1 MNNTLITGCNRGIG
15 LAMAREL
22 SARGEHVIGVCRKP
36 SAELQDLPLQ
46 VEAGVDVTDGSSL
59 AALNERLGGTA
70 IDRLILNAGVLSREG
85 LANLDDAAFER
96 IRQQFETNTMGPLRV
111 VAALQQRLAS
121 SAKIAIITSRM
132 GSVSDNTSGGY
143 YGYRASKAAVNAVG
157 KSLAEDLRPRGIAV
171 FLLHPGFVQTEMTG
185 GKGDVTPEQAAA
197 NLIARIDQLGMAES
211 GSFWHA
217 NGQALSW

>member
-1 MNNTLITGCNRGIG
+1 MGNTLITGCNRGIG

-36 SAELQDLPLQ
+36 SAELQALPLQ
-46 VEAGVDVTDGSSL
+46 VEAAVDVTDGSTL
-59 AALNERLGGTA
+59 AALNERLGDTA

-85 LANLDDAAFER
+85 LDDLDEAAFIR
-96 IRQQFETNTMGPLRV
+96 IQQQFDTNTLGPLRV
-111 VAALQQRLAS
+111 VAALQQRLS
-121 SAKIAIITSRM
+121 PSAKIAIITSRM

-171 FLLHPGFVQTEMTG
+171 FLLHPGFVRTDMTG
-185 GKGDVTPEQAAA
+185 GNGDVTPEQAAA
-197 NLIARIDQLGMAES
+197 NLLARIDQLGIAES

-217 NGQALSW
+217 NGEALSW

>member
-1 MNNTLITGCNRGIG
+1 MSNTLITGCNRGIG
-15 LAMAREL
+15 LAMARAL

-36 SAELQDLPLQ
+36 SAELQALPLQ
-46 VEAGVDVTDGSSL
+46 VEAGVDVTDGSTL
-59 AALNERLGGTA
+59 AALNERLGDTA

-85 LANLDDAAFER
+85 LGDLDEAAFSR
-96 IRQQFETNTMGPLRV
+96 IQQQFNTNTLGALRV
-111 VAALQQRLAS
+111 VAALQQRLAPA
-121 SAKIAIITSRM
+121 AKIAVITSRM
-132 GSVSDNTSGGY
+132 GSISDNTSGGY

-171 FLLHPGFVQTEMTG
+171 FLLHPGFVRTDMTG
-185 GKGDVTPEQAAA
+185 GNGDVTPEQAAA

-217 NGQALSW
+217 NGEALSW